1 MYMSE
6 EPNLEYTIDPSH
18 YDRIIKRVQKKK
30 RFKSVDYFID
40 QAIKVYLAWEENPEK
55 ANTVMAE
62 TPPTLEQ
69 YGFMVMNMKDM
80 QWLKDTWKTYPEDFD
95 EEHIIEKNN
104 GKSWKQYV
112 SENKVLFQKWE
123 DLQRYH
129 NLQDDHRASNRDL
142 EQALSNLTNARKHVK
157 HLTIPKEIPDEF
169 HYDGWP
175 MLFTHY
181 SRILPAKIGLLALGE
196 LMLQEDRDKVNF
208 ELFKRK
214 AFDICEEVARKQR
227 EVEKEDGTTRENKIS
242 TGLPTPYDEPTSTP
256 KQEEYENRYKERY
269 FGKIKRNKKDSQYYF
284 EGLMSSL
291 NLIRIMKVGKDYEVT
306 FTELGREFYA
316 LDNPILSGHSV
327 SKSFSFD
334 EKKFLLEKIIP
345 DRELELSLIQEAL
358 KIIEANKEVSTDI
371 TKVLDQQFQEKIQE
385 FCDANKDHKYIE
397 KLNEEIART
406 ISITADIEA
415 INHQI
420 DVEKN
425 EKVKKELRLRTKKQT
440 PVEAIRIGTMGRIS
454 ELGLVQWEII
464 GSQSK
469 FSLGDEKLISSIV
482 KK

>member
-6 EPNLEYTIDPSH
+6 ELNLQYTIDPSH
-18 YDRIIKRVQKKK
+18 YDRITERVDKK

-40 QAIKVYLAWEENPEK
+40 QAIKVYLSWEENPEK
-55 ANTVMAE
+55 ANAVMAE

-69 YGFMVMNMKDM
+69 YGFMVAQMENM
-80 QWLKDTWKTYPEDFD
+80 QWLKDTWKTYPEDF
-95 EEHIIEKNN
+95 EKPHIMEKNDSR
-104 GKSWKQYV
+104 SWKQYL
-112 SENKVLFQKWE
+112 SENKTIFERWE
-123 DLQRYH
+123 NLQRYH

-142 EQALSNLTNARKHVK
+142 ELALSDLTNAQKHVK
-157 HLTIPKEIPDEF
+157 HLEIPKEIPDEF
-169 HYDGWP
+169 VYDGWP

-196 LMLQEDRDKVNF
+196 LMLKENRDKVNF

-214 AFDICEEVARKQR
+214 AFDICEEVARKQKK
-227 EVEKEDGTTRENKIS
+227 VEKEDGTTRENKIS

-256 KQEEYENRYKERY
+256 KQEDYENRYKERY

-306 FTELGREFYA
+306 FTEQGREFYM
-316 LDNPILSGHSV
+316 LENPILSGHSV
-327 SKSFSFD
+327 SKSFSFE

-345 DRELELSLIQEAL
+345 HRELELNLIQGAL
-358 KIIEANKEVSTDI
+358 KIIAAKEEVSIDI
-371 TKVLDQQFQEKIQE
+371 TKVLDQLFQEKIQE
-385 FCDANKDHKYIE
+385 FCDTNEDHRHIE
-397 KLNEEIART
+397 KLNEEITRT
-406 ISITADIEA
+406 ISITVEIEK
-415 INHQI
+415 INRQI
-420 DVEKN
+420 DGEKD
-425 EKVKKELRLRTKKQT
+425 EKIKKELRLRSKKQT
-440 PVEAIRIGTMGRIS
+440 PIEAIRIGTMGRIS

-469 FSLGDEKLISSIV
+469 FSIGDEKLISIIG
-482 KK
+482 K